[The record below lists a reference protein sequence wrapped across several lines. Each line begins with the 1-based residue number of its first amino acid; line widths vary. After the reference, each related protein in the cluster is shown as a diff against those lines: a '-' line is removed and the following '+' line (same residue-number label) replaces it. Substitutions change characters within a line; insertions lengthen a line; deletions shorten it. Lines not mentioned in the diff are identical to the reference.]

1 MYKKYRIIFLI
12 PFLIV
17 VGIYFYPKNIK
28 SPNGDCFVD
37 IKLGEVE
44 VYSKVSKTEK
54 ERKQGLSGTKQLKEG
69 EGMLFIFPEEDKHSF
84 WMKDM
89 NYSIDVIW
97 FDKENRVSF
106 VEKDFNPESFPKVV
120 TPLVSGK
127 YVLEVPSGFFKSNN
141 LKIGDKLEIST
152 RECL

>member
-1 MYKKYRIIFLI
+1 MNKKYKIILILICIFLI
-12 PFLIV
+12 
-17 VGIYFYPKNIK
+17 GIYFYPKKIK
-28 SPNGDCFVD
+28 SPTSDCFVD
-37 IKLGEVE
+37 IKLGEAE

-97 FDKENRVSF
+97 FDKENKVSF

-120 TPLVSGK
+120 TPLIPGK